1 MHVGFVGTGNMGEP
15 MALNVLKAGHR
26 LTVYDRRPDATAE
39 LERRGATRAAD
50 LVALGREV
58 RATLLSLPDER
69 VVETVVFGD
78 RPGTGLVDG
87 TQPGDV
93 IIDLST
99 VSPGSTRRLATR
111 TAGRGVTLID
121 APVSGSVGGA
131 RAGTLAVMIGASEE
145 TAGPFAPVLGAI
157 GSSLFYLG
165 ETGRGNVLKLLNNLT
180 ALTNQAVLCQAMAL
194 ADRLGVPRQ
203 VVGDVL
209 GKSSG
214 ASFILERKLPA
225 ITRHDYAAG
234 FFVDLALKDLRL
246 ALELAREAGARLEV
260 ADAAQRLYDEA
271 SGKGLGRLDS
281 CGLLALLEP
290 SPHA

>member
-1 MHVGFVGTGNMGEP
+1 MGEP